1 MIWRFLILTL
11 TLLGVYG
18 PLLCQEAAS
27 DRQIK
32 QYLLRDSHSF
42 SAIRHSF
49 QLGNY
54 RNDEALGILDEI
66 ENAPD
71 IKALKTACQKI
82 NFSLNKNPEF
92 GPSEVQQQYRQLGEE
107 LQSNRDYNQDLH
119 ITKLKFAYKTAY
131 FLHFYYLYYAKN
143 SVLDL
148 NPNYGRSVYI
158 DLVSGKIPESIGLPA
173 QESDN
178 TPLIDH
184 PLGRDEIKELLKET
198 VEEAKDALPFG
209 YYGLIPFILTFLGLI
224 YRFFKPVA
232 NKHEQKVE
240 ILPKIEHVENL
251 LSQKEKNEDLPKTIE
266 LLPNYKFG
274 IDDLRVTE
282 TANQL
287 LSSSIEYLY
296 AEVPHGNYFYKIS
309 KKPSAFTTFFI
320 LQINPQNPLEA
331 TFELTNDAQELKHI
345 IETNFQLLQRTCE
358 IPMGRRISSPAD
370 IKVEQPG
377 TAVKT
382 DKEYWQIMNKI
393 KLA

>member
-119 ITKLKFAYKTAY
+119 ITKLKFTYKTAY

-158 DLVSGKIPESIGLPA
+158 DLANGKTPGILNITA
-173 QESDN
+173 QERN
-178 TPLIDH
+178 KVPLIEH
-184 PLGRDEIKELLKET
+184 QSGGDEIKEELEKT
-198 VEEAKDALPFG
+198 VEQAKDALPFG
-209 YYGLIPFILTFLGLI
+209 YYGLIPLILTLLGLI
-224 YRFFKPVA
+224 YRFFRPHT
-232 NKHEQKVE
+232 NKSEQKKEIFVKIKHVE
-240 ILPKIEHVENL
+240 ILP
-251 LSQKEKNEDLPKTIE
+251 SQEKNKEQPKTKE
-266 LLPNYKFG
+266 LLPYDKYE
-274 IDDLRVTE
+274 IDDLNVIE
-282 TANQL
+282 TANQV
-287 LSSSIEYLY
+287 LSTAIEYLY
-296 AEVPHGNYFYKIS
+296 AELPHGNYFYKIS
-309 KKPSAFTTFFI
+309 KKPSAFTTFFT

-331 TFELTNDAQELKHI
+331 KFELTNDAQELKHI

-377 TAVKT
+377 LAVKT
-382 DKEYWQIMNKI
+382 DEECWHIKEKI